1 MTQTTFCRR
10 RNMME
15 MCLEGGRLTSDP
27 RVTICIPC
35 RLCCFQGTIVPQ
47 WRNWLNAVS
56 TEHAACEVT
65 ELLNACPLTRLV
77 TFAEECIAY
86 TSRSPWEIA
95 KIVEYRGHLAVYSH
109 GIRMPG
115 SGRSFAKRLQRSD
128 ATAHTNQVQL
138 RLNPTDACNNE
149 CYSGTYTQP
158 RRMHSCLT
166 PHIRHVLVVGRP

>member
-1 MTQTTFCRR
+1 
-10 RNMME
+10 ME
-15 MCLEGGRLTSDP
+15 MFLAGRRLISDP

-35 RLCCFQGTIVPQ
+35 RLYCIQGIIVPR

-77 TFAEECIAY
+77 IFAEGCIAY
-86 TSRSPWEIA
+86 TNRSPWEIA
-95 KIVEYRGHLAVYSH
+95 KIVEYCGHLAVYSH

-115 SGRSFAKRLQRSD
+115 SGRGFATRLQRSD
-128 ATAHTNQVQL
+128 ATVHGNQVQL
-138 RLNPTDACNNE
+138 RLRRTGACNNE
-149 CYSGTYTQP
+149 CYSGTHTQP

-166 PHIRHVLVVGRP
+166 PHIRHVLVVGHLSVGGSCSA